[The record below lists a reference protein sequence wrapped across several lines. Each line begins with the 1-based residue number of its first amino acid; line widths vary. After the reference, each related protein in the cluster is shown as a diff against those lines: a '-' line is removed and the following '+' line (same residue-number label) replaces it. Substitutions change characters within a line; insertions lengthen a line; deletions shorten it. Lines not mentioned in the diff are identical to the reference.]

1 MPSKKNKRG
10 KGNGGKSGSKGKAK
24 SKDKEGSQK
33 RAATQ
38 QLQSERKEQKENVL
52 NNQLLNN
59 LTLNEGD
66 VCNHGCPPEAA
77 KRGRGSIRMFMNE
90 FDRKLNEI
98 WDDVYI
104 TDRLRAKNG
113 LYQ

>member
-1 MPSKKNKRG
+1 M
-10 KGNGGKSGSKGKAK
+10 
-24 SKDKEGSQK
+24 
-33 RAATQ
+33 
-38 QLQSERKEQKENVL
+38 
-52 NNQLLNN
+52 
-59 LTLNEGD
+59 
-66 VCNHGCPPEAA
+66 CNHGCPPEAA

-90 FDRKLNEI
+90 LFDRKLNEI